1 MKTVMDPQELLEF
14 VKNVSDVTQHIHNAN
29 RSITTEH
36 QELEAFWDDD
46 QGSRFAKLFEEAE
59 EEVAR
64 ATERVERFCDLLS
77 RKAKEQQ
84 NGLDVV

>member
-46 QGSRFAKLFEEAE
+46 QGKRFAKLFEETE
-59 EEVAR
+59 QEVAR
-64 ATERVERFCDLLS
+64 TAERIDDFCDLLR
-77 RKAKEQQ
+77 RKAQEMQSC
-84 NGLDVV
+84 LDS